1 MLVPSARTQAAVP
14 RSSEAI
20 PAAGSTAGSVS
31 DQRTRQR
38 IGEEKREI
46 AAGAEAGVSRPEV
59 PGLLAGGL
67 TRQFYPDPGRIAEAG
82 AVGRYGQ
89 GSGSDSVPDSV
100 QRSAQRALD
109 AYTTV
114 ATQEHR
120 DEVVSLLGIDVFA

>member
-1 MLVPSARTQAAVP
+1 MLVPSARAQAAVP

-20 PAAGSTAGSVS
+20 PATGSATHSAIE
-31 DQRTRQR
+31 QRTRQR

-46 AAGAEAGVSRPEV
+46 AAGAEAGVAGPEV
-59 PGLLAGGL
+59 SGLPASGL
-67 TRQFYPDPGRIAEAG
+67 TPQFYPDLGRIAGVGAG
-82 AVGRYGQ
+82 GRYGQ
-89 GSGSDSVPDSV
+89 DSVPDSV

>member
-1 MLVPSARTQAAVP
+1 MP

-20 PAAGSTAGSVS
+20 PTTSATTHSAI

-46 AAGAEAGVSRPEV
+46 AAGAEAEVS
-59 PGLLAGGL
+59 GLDVSGLPASGL
-67 TRQFYPDPGRIAEAG
+67 TRLFYPDFGRIAGVGAG
-82 AVGRYGQ
+82 GRYGQ
-89 GSGSDSVPDSV
+89 DSVPDSV